1 MENGK
6 TRTWTYLTPI
16 LTTLSSLMLLDSC
29 CKGSRH
35 TPEIHIATLLF
46 WRSLFY
52 PTLCFI
58 VVGAN
63 SCSQQLVC
71 DSSAIVSSNPFFC
84 LSFFFLFFRLSRVV
98 WFSLTFSTPC
108 WSPDGAFFQHLL
120 VISVVEAED
129 VSERP
134 SLSSHCVHDIF
145 LGSGVSWV
153 HGGWL
158 KGKGG
163 SALMQIYWWV
173 ISLAKYCNSGAWQE
187 MCKLHAWHCGFST
200 HSHLQWPLEGTA
212 RLLFALLSF
221 GFSCAWWQVATASW
235 TNCIW

>member
-63 SCSQQLVC
+63 SCSQQL
-71 DSSAIVSSNPFFC
+71 
-84 LSFFFLFFRLSRVV
+84 
-98 WFSLTFSTPC
+98 
-108 WSPDGAFFQHLL
+108 
-120 VISVVEAED
+120 
-129 VSERP
+129 
-134 SLSSHCVHDIF
+134 
-145 LGSGVSWV
+145 
-153 HGGWL
+153 
-158 KGKGG
+158 
-163 SALMQIYWWV
+163 IYWWV
-173 ISLAKYCNSGAWQE
+173 ISLAKYCNSGVWQE

-212 RLLFALLSF
+212 RLLFVLLSF
-221 GFSCAWWQVATASW
+221 GFSCAWWQVSW
-235 TNCIW
+235 FRQPFGMEWLCIFVSIL